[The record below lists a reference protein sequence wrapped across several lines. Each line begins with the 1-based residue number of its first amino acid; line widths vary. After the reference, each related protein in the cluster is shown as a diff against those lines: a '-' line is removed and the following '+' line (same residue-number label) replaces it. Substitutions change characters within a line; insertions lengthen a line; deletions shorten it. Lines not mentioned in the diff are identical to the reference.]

1 MKDVATIQPLHALE
15 VGAEHAFQIELD
27 GKGNKGEAGAKLQL
41 FAPDHVSTVSS
52 NCCAWSSSFIL
63 FLVTSSSHLL
73 GLAHGTRE
81 GVLS

>member
-41 FAPDHVSTVSS
+41 FAPDHVSTVPQVIVVLGVLLL
-52 NCCAWSSSFIL
+52 FYFLLLLLLI
-63 FLVTSSSHLL
+63 FLVLL
-73 GLAHGTRE
+73 TERE
-81 GVLS
+81 RAF